1 MKSQTLQPKDSG
13 PGLKRGYNVSKPRR
27 NGTKSLNAAHLFPVL
42 YPLSAAERRCT
53 TLSPLAG
60 CEGPTSNLISVDE
73 WSRRARK
80 RGVPSRPDQIERY
93 PSPPSAI
100 SQHRG
105 ERSPSTG
112 HRNN

>member
-1 MKSQTLQPKDSG
+1 MVTLEEMQLGWENLLAGQLYRSRIKMW
-13 PGLKRGYNVSKPRR
+13 LKQ
-27 NGTKSLNAAHLFPVL
+27 
-42 YPLSAAERRCT
+42 RRCT

-60 CEGPTSNLISVDE
+60 CEGPTSNLILVDE

-112 HRNN
+112 HRNNQP